1 MTDKTQPARVKGETQ
16 PARVKGMGD
25 WLIEVHDW
33 FRAELAE
40 LRRQA
45 AAGETLKPGTDLR
58 ANCLAFCTALTRHHT
73 GENVGVFPMLARQFP
88 ELTLVIDRLE
98 REHHVV
104 ADIQQKIQALV
115 DGEGDTTQLVKD
127 LDRLSDE
134 LTAHL
139 RYEEEVL
146 VASLNHTPAPPGM

>member
-1 MTDKTQPARVKGETQ
+1 MTDETQ

-45 AAGETLKPGTDLR
+45 AAGETLTPGTDLR

-73 GENVGVFPMLARQFP
+73 GEDGGAFPMLARQFP
-88 ELTLVIDRLE
+88 ELTPVIDRLE
-98 REHHVV
+98 SEHHVV
-104 ADIQQKIQALV
+104 AGIQHEIQALAASEA
-115 DGEGDTTQLVKD
+115 DPARLVEE
-127 LDRLSDE
+127 LDRLTAE
-134 LTAHL
+134 LTTHL
-139 RYEEEVL
+139 RYEEETL
-146 VASLNHTPAPPGM
+146 FAALNHTPAPPGM